1 MRYKLTNAERN
12 ARRCRARNRP
22 MRVVLT
28 QQEAAREHKAGLMR
42 LKDIR
47 LDAEAGIIRLEVTQ
61 HAQDVAS

>member
-1 MRYKLTNAERN
+1 
-12 ARRCRARNRP
+12 

-42 LKDIR
+42 LEDIR

-61 HAQDVAS
+61 HTQDGAS